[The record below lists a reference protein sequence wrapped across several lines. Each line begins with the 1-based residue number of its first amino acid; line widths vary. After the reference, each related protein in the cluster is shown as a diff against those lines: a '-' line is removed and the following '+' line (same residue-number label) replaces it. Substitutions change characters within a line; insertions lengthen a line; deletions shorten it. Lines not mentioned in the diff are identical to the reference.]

1 MPIKETGFF
10 CFTTHIRIVLLQR
23 CCIVVLMARATRVDF
38 RRWLE
43 RIFEGLGLEP
53 HAATW
58 LRLNRQHWGIA
69 NGVHQRLDVFHD
81 DDRCP
86 VRNHNAM
93 LVLAMMRRFSN
104 SLFMHWRQ
112 SKRRPGHVTTTD
124 FQSFLSED
132 HHCWAMRLVLA
143 NLPYFN
149 TFMYWRWVG
158 RLGVSG
164 LVFGAGGKIR

>member
-10 CFTTHIRIVLLQR
+10 CLTTHIRIVLLQR

-93 LVLAMMRRFSN
+93 LVLAMMRRLATVSSCTGANPNDGQVMSPPPISSPFYPKITTAG
-104 SLFMHWRQ
+104 LCAYTFMHWR
-112 SKRRPGHVTTTD
+112 
-124 FQSFLSED
+124 
-132 HHCWAMRLVLA
+132 WI
-143 NLPYFN
+143 
-149 TFMYWRWVG
+149 G
-158 RLGVSG
+158 RL
-164 LVFGAGGKIR
+164 RE